1 MRSRWL
7 PTWSAAGLLGCGELS
22 MKTIF
27 GIFGA
32 LWVAAVYTIVAT
44 DAVGVA
50 MLQPARPAAGIVA
63 WVGVMAVGFG
73 IVRAEMKRRPTL

>member
-1 MRSRWL
+1 
-7 PTWSAAGLLGCGELS
+7 

-44 DAVGVA
+44 DAVGIQA
-50 MLQPARPAAGIVA
+50 LKPARPAAGRV
-63 WVGVMAVGFG
+63 VYLGLMAVIAG